1 MPMRWLARDQ
11 RDWRQAEF
19 TALDFETTSG
29 DPRRAEPLSVGW
41 VVVGDGRVR
50 LAQAG
55 YHMIDHQG
63 EVPLDSLR
71 VHQLRPTELRRGLPL
86 DAVST
91 HLATALADRVTVA
104 HGGWIER
111 ALLNRMRLARG
122 PLVDTLA
129 VVRRL
134 DDREG
139 RARQPMSLVE
149 LARRFGVPRLRTHH
163 AFGDALTTAL
173 LLLVIAG
180 RLERQRGRCSVDDL
194 VRLGRM

>member
-1 MPMRWLARDQ
+1 MPMRWRGGDR

-19 TALDFETTSG
+19 VALDFETTSG
-29 DPRRAEPLSVGW
+29 DPRRAAPLSVGW
-41 VVVGDGRVR
+41 VVVGRGRVR

-55 YHMIDHQG
+55 YHLIHHQG

-71 VHQLRPTELRRGLPL
+71 VHQLRPTELRGGLPL
-86 DAVST
+86 DAVAT
-91 HLATALADRVTVA
+91 HLNRAVDNRVVVA
-104 HGGWIER
+104 HGAWIER
-111 ALLNRMRLARG
+111 ALLDRMRVARG

-134 DDREG
+134 DARDG
-139 RARQPMSLVE
+139 RGSQSMSLVE
-149 LARRFGVPRLRTHH
+149 LARRFGVPPLRTHH

-180 RLERQRGRCSVDDL
+180 RLERQRGRCIVDDL
-194 VRLGRM
+194 IRLGRM